1 MRLYRDG
8 QQKGKIRWKY
18 NIKRAAKKPNL
29 PASKEK
35 NENSIK
41 GSFVYEYEE
50 EEKLREFKSH
60 WFARY
65 IKAFEEARFGIM
77 PSNKFSQKT
86 EVYNTYTH
94 IIRMHKWIHSRGVI
108 KKHDKNSG
116 KPTKGI
122 WGVYCANSIKK
133 IFIIQ

>member
-18 NIKRAAKKPNL
+18 NIKKATKKPIQ

-65 IKAFEEARFGIM
+65 IKGGAFWHYAIQQIFSKNRSLQHIHTYF
-77 PSNKFSQKT
+77 SNAQM
-86 EVYNTYTH
+86 NTQQ
-94 IIRMHKWIHSRGVI
+94 RSD
-108 KKHDKNSG
+108 KKNMTKNSG